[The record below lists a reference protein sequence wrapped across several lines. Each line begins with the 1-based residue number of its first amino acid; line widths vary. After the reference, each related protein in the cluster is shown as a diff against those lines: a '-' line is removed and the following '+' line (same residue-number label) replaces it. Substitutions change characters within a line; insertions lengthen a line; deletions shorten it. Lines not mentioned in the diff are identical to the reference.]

1 MERMQL
7 VYHLGTITMHTIVAD
22 TMKEGGIDPF
32 ESHSSSILWLFFFY
46 HSIRQSSSLICYE
59 YF

>member
-32 ESHSSSILWLFFFY
+32 ESHSSSILWLFFF
-46 HSIRQSSSLICYE
+46 IIQFASLLV
-59 YF
+59 

>member
-22 TMKEGGIDPF
+22 TMKESIDPF
-32 ESHSSSILWLFFFY
+32 ESHSSSILWLFFF
-46 HSIRQSSSLICYE
+46 IIQFASLLV
-59 YF
+59 